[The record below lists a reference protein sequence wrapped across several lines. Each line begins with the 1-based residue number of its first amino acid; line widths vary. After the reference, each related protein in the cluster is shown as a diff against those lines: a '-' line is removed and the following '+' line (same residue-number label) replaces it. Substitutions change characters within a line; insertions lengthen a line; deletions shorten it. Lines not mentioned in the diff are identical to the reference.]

1 MSDEEQKYFSLTEAE
16 RLRKDLE
23 PVLIEAMEARRKLAD
38 AETELAALAER
49 IQRSGGMIIPFER
62 TARLR
67 LDRNQQEDAIRDAV
81 DRIHS
86 TGCLVK
92 DLEMGLLD
100 FPARLNDEDV
110 FLCWKLGE
118 EHITYWHSVDEGF
131 TGRKPIDDPDVGRT
145 PPQGP
150 RLQ

>member
-1 MSDEEQKYFSLTEAE
+1 MADEEQKYFSLTEAE

-38 AETELAALAER
+38 AETKLSALAER
-49 IQRSGGMIIPFER
+49 IQRSGGMMISFDS

-67 LDRNQQEDAIRDAV
+67 LDRNQQEDFIREAI

-92 DLEMGLLD
+92 DLEVGLLD
-100 FPARLNDEDV
+100 FPARINDEDV
-110 FLCWKLGE
+110 YLCWKLGE
-118 EHITYWHSVDEGF
+118 DRIRFYHRQDEGF
-131 TGRKPIDDPDVGRT
+131 AGRKPIDPRDTDYRT
-145 PPQGP
+145 PIQ
-150 RLQ
+150 